1 MWWLSNIQKIIEG
14 IIAIS
19 SLKKRTA
26 NQEPRVIGLDP

>member
-19 SLKKRTA
+19 SLKKGTA
-26 NQEPRVIGLDP
+26 KQELRGIRLDP